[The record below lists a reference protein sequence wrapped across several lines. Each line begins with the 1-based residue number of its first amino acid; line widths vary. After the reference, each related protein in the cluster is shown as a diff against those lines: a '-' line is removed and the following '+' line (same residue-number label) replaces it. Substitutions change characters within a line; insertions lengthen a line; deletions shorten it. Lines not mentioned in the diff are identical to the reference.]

1 MELRRVWKIIRR
13 RWWLVAVPVVLVA
26 AFVAPDLLPDGTAT
40 SGGHTVTFRYTAGQE
55 RGAFDG
61 MTGDLQDVWEASFKL
76 VEAIAAWT
84 RTGTFRAEVADALDG
99 SDDIGGLAIASDS
112 ARAVGQITL
121 GWPGTADELDRI
133 TRAVIAALQ
142 AAHAD
147 YFAPQLGGQPAQI
160 ILLDAPHIVAA
171 PPPLTNRFAPFLR
184 LGVALFV
191 GLALVF
197 FADYMD
203 SSVRERDDLRR
214 LGVPVVGHIPR

>member
-1 MELRRVWKIIRR
+1 MELKLLLKLVRR
-13 RWWLVAVPVVLVA
+13 RWWLVAVPLALVA

-40 SGGHTVTFRYTAGQE
+40 TGGHTVTFRYTAGQE

-61 MTGDLQDVWEASFKL
+61 LEGDLQDVWEASFKL

-84 RTGTFRAEVADALDG
+84 RTGTFRAEIAGTLD
-99 SDDIGGLAIASDS
+99 SPDDIGGLAIVSDS
-112 ARAVGQITL
+112 ARAIGQITL
-121 GWPGTADELDRI
+121 GWPGTADELNDI

-142 AAHAD
+142 AGHAD

-160 ILLDAPHIVAA
+160 ILLDDPHIVAA

-184 LGVALFV
+184 LGVALFL

-203 SSVRERDDLRR
+203 SSVREREDLRR
-214 LGVPVVGHIPR
+214 LGVPVVGDIPR